1 MIRLQSKFLLT
12 QPIVKTFNSNPKNA
26 NVAIK
31 SLRRQYTTALTRKV
45 SPRLADALSMETPTS
60 PIQMEKA
67 LSQHENYVSILQN
80 KVGLDTVEIDADDNY
95 PDCVFIE
102 DTAVVI
108 SNVAV
113 ITNIGAS
120 SRKGE
125 VDAVKEVL
133 SNLGLKIH
141 DMRTTENNSDNN
153 HKMAT
158 LDGGDVLYPII
169 HERNKENGKYDI
181 PKGGHHLF
189 VGVSSRT
196 NLQGVEYLAEKF
208 YPHVQQVIP
217 VDIATIAEST
227 LHLKS
232 IVSHI
237 DERTILVPEGSL
249 GNKII
254 RSMDLYNLGYDVIR
268 LKDIAACNVVR
279 VNDHLLAPPTKC
291 TQTKKIL
298 KNAAKE
304 RNIELV
310 DVDTSEFA
318 KVDGALT
325 CKSILF

>member
-1 MIRLQSKFLLT
+1 MIRLQSKFFVT
-12 QPIVKTFNSNPKNA
+12 HPQIITTK
-26 NVAIK
+26 NVALK
-31 SLRRQYTTALTRKV
+31 SLRRKYTTALTRKV

-60 PIQMEKA
+60 PISIDKA
-67 LSQHENYVSILQN
+67 LSQHENYVSLLQ
-80 KVGLDTVEIDADDNY
+80 KEVGLNAIEIDADDKY

-102 DTAVVI
+102 DTAVVV
-108 SNVAV
+108 SNIAV

-133 SNLGLKIH
+133 SNLGLEIH
-141 DMRTTENNSDNN
+141 DMRIFENENM
-153 HKMAT
+153 KPT

-169 HERNKENGKYDI
+169 HEQNQNGKYDI
-181 PKGGHHLF
+181 SKGGHHLF

-208 YPHVQQVIP
+208 YPHVQKVIP
-217 VDIATIAEST
+217 VDIGRITEST

-237 DERTILVPEGSL
+237 DEKTILVPEGNI

-254 RSMDLYNLGYDVIR
+254 RSMDLNNLGYDIIR
-268 LKDIAACNVVR
+268 LKDMTACNVVR
-279 VNDHLLAPPTKC
+279 VNDHLLVPPTKC
-291 TQTKKIL
+291 TQTRKIL
-298 KNAAKE
+298 KSAAEE
-304 RNIELV
+304 RNIELLEI
-310 DVDTSEFA
+310 DTSEFA